1 MGEGRAGGVGTSRA
15 EIKQDQ
21 GGGRAR
27 ASKMMEQEKA
37 ARAEMGGCEWKQG
50 ERTGTVAW
58 GTTSVL
64 SKQKLQ
70 NERKPELSLLE
81 LHPSCADICQYLLL
95 VDLGAL
101 ILFDYGSWNIMCI
114 FGIVMFLLWE
124 NKNVVIRPPSCI
136 RILHVSS
143 FTECLSCLLFL
154 VYFWRCEALCVDLQ
168 Q

>member
-1 MGEGRAGGVGTSRA
+1 M
-15 EIKQDQ
+15 
-21 GGGRAR
+21 GGR
-27 ASKMMEQEKA
+27 
-37 ARAEMGGCEWKQG
+37 EWKQG

-95 VDLGAL
+95 VDFGAL
-101 ILFDYGSWNIMCI
+101 ILFDYGSWNIMRI

-124 NKNVVIRPPSCI
+124 NKNAVISPPSCI

-143 FTECLSCLLFL
+143 FTECLSCVLFL